1 MAAGRDKE
9 SSCHWRRRG
18 WRASEEAEN
27 RRRVDT
33 KAWMVCPLGGWRHRS
48 PWPMTQSLGS

>member
-33 KAWMVCPLGGWRHRS
+33 KAWMVCPSGGWKHRS